1 MNNDMMM
8 MMMQL
13 MPLMSSFSSGS
24 VTFSDVI
31 EGRGAGS
38 AIRAQLLNFLP
49 GTQADKNHLLN
60 VLQQA
65 ASLAKQRRVT
75 VLDVLIGSNANHEL
89 ADELKK
95 GLKKL

>member
-31 EGRGAGS
+31 EGKGAGS
-38 AIRAQLLNFLP
+38 AIRSQLLNFF
-49 GTQADKNHLLN
+49 
-60 VLQQA
+60 
-65 ASLAKQRRVT
+65 LAPR
-75 VLDVLIGSNANHEL
+75 LIRPTC
-89 ADELKK
+89 
-95 GLKKL
+95 